1 MPITQVENKQYRRQE
16 KVLRETKT
24 CDALTRI
31 FPEIMEAGWDESN
44 QLSLIAFFCMF
55 VDDYFYERRTEDKI
69 DQLLSHQEEGRTEE
83 QKNKYDSTNGT
94 LEFPTK
100 KQS

>member
-1 MPITQVENKQYRRQE
+1 
-16 KVLRETKT
+16 
-24 CDALTRI
+24 
-31 FPEIMEAGWDESN
+31 
-44 QLSLIAFFCMF
+44 MF

-83 QKNKYDSTNGT
+83 QKNKFDSTNGT

-100 KQS
+100 KPS